1 MSDPMQG
8 ILAEAKS
15 NKYSLIKDKLSEDDV
30 ASVWENVSNFI
41 EKHMS
46 QQKGVSIPM
55 LGTFTFTQ
63 KKLDIGNNKFI
74 MMQRP
79 IFMLSEKFA
88 QTHGLQSVKYHVPG
102 NIPVIQLNYA
112 ALSFESPFDR
122 DTVENCVREI
132 LGAVSRGVSGK
143 KNVELTFTGIG
154 RLTVR
159 DSRVKMRFYKEFINQ
174 MDGTGKLLDS
184 MQNRPGTVDSV
195 MSDRV
200 PSRPAS
206 STTVILPKISSTNL
220 GPGGPGAL
228 APVVEQDEG
237 VPPPELHYNPH
248 AAAVDIIEMSNQVPI
263 EMEPFQMVPPQTEDV
278 PTYPFQDLYKRE
290 GMEGPEFG
298 NIATD
303 EAIRHIENNGQPITE
318 ENLQPI
324 EAPIAGELEGHAA
337 NDVTDTKRPP
347 VAPSRS
353 GSRLAMPMAQ
363 ATGVSLLDDL
373 MPSNLTPKSAPSPGL
388 LHKSSPAPL
397 REYTEGFKPLR
408 RGSTFTS
415 YDLSR
420 PNKIHEP
427 LLPLNEDSLP
437 QRKSVSPKLT
447 PLQRSHSCDALD
459 KPMKAPTPPQSA
471 CGHPNAGQ
479 ELCYLCHQRAR
490 RNIPVSFTEERR
502 RREAEEDKLLQQFQ
516 YMKDAE
522 ETLKDQEG
530 MLAKRHDLQKMAA
543 FNLGVAEAVT
553 HKKKT
558 RDLDFHKSYI
568 FQKRPLTPPR
578 ILKQREYATDLSGQV
593 TVKDTVKQR
602 RKADEEFLERLEQVQ
617 LAEDLAAQREQFI
630 RDKQEQQ
637 DMYKNALEAQ
647 IEIRD
652 RYRKPDGLLRSP
664 SPPTMILSHRLHSA
678 DHALLS
684 SACPKF
690 SSSNFSLP
698 MIPKILKPFVEDS
711 LSERM
716 NERLK
721 SPSYRAR
728 LKFKP
733 LQVPPREPDGEVF
746 GKHDM
751 NNEKMADRRQRAY
764 ELFREQQDLVAQ
776 KKREAILRR
785 LMEQREE
792 EDVLER
798 TKKELMDDRSKRFQ
812 RRTFVRKR
820 LEEDWAESSKQKH
833 DREMEERLHQL
844 APGALLHEQC
854 DKYHRCQQCKR
865 KVNNCGE
872 SNIWR
877 ESRYIPGSRLM
888 V

>member
-30 ASVWENVSNFI
+30 ASVWENLSNFI

-102 NIPVIQLNYA
+102 NIPVIQLNFA

-122 DTVENCVREI
+122 DTVETCIREI
-132 LGAVSRGVSGK
+132 LSTVSRAVSAK

-159 DSRVKMRFYKEFINQ
+159 DARVKMRFYKEFINQ

-195 MSDRV
+195 MSDRI

-206 STTVILPKISSTNL
+206 STTVILPKISSTSL
-220 GPGGPGAL
+220 APGGPGAL
-228 APVVEQDEG
+228 APVAEQDEG
-237 VPPPELHYNPH
+237 AFQMAPADVMEINRGPVEL
-248 AAAVDIIEMSNQVPI
+248 
-263 EMEPFQMVPPQTEDV
+263 EPFEMVPQQTDDI
-278 PTYPFQDLYKRE
+278 PTYPSQDLYKQE
-290 GMEGPEFG
+290 GMEGPETG
-298 NIATD
+298 NMATD
-303 EAIRHIENNGQPITE
+303 EAIRHIEDRGLPITE
-318 ENLQPI
+318 ETLNPI
-324 EAPIAGELEGHAA
+324 NAPVAGELEGHTA
-337 NDVTDTKRPP
+337 NEVPRRDYFDTERILPAIGEDYTKKPP

-353 GSRLAMPMAQ
+353 GSRLAMPMAH

-388 LHKSSPAPL
+388 LHKSSPAPF
-397 REYTEGFKPLR
+397 R
-408 RGSTFTS
+408 
-415 YDLSR
+415 DLA
-420 PNKIHEP
+420 
-427 LLPLNEDSLP
+427 DGLP

-447 PLQRSHSCDALD
+447 PLQRSQSCNALD
-459 KPMKAPTPPQSA
+459 QEKPPSPPQSA

-479 ELCYLCHQRAR
+479 ELCYLCHQRSR

-543 FNLGVAEAVT
+543 FNLGVAEGIN
-553 HKKKT
+553 HKRKT

-578 ILKQREYATDLSGQV
+578 ILKQREYASDLAGQV
-593 TVKDTVKQR
+593 TVKDTVKQKK
-602 RKADEEFLERLEQVQ
+602 KADEEFLERLEQVQ

-630 RDKQEQQ
+630 RDKYEQQ

-647 IEIRD
+647 
-652 RYRKPDGLLRSP
+652 
-664 SPPTMILSHRLHSA
+664 
-678 DHALLS
+678 
-684 SACPKF
+684 
-690 SSSNFSLP
+690 
-698 MIPKILKPFVEDS
+698 
-711 LSERM
+711 
-716 NERLK
+716 
-721 SPSYRAR
+721 

-733 LQVPPREPDGEVF
+733 LQVPPREPDSEVF
-746 GKHDM
+746 GKNDM
-751 NNEKMADRRQRAY
+751 NNEKMADRRRRAY
-764 ELFREQQDLVAQ
+764 ELFREQQELVAQ
-776 KKREAILRR
+776 KKREDILRR

-792 EDVLER
+792 EDVLDR
-798 TKKELMDDRSKRFQ
+798 TKKELTEDRSTRFQ
-812 RRTFVRKR
+812 RRAFVRRR
-820 LEEDWAESSKQKH
+820 LEEDWAESSKRKRE
-833 DREMEERLHQL
+833 REMEERLHQL
-844 APGALLHEQC
+844 APGSLLHEQC
-854 DKYHRCQQCKR
+854 DKYNRCKQCKR
-865 KVNNCGE
+865 KLNNCGE

>member
-248 AAAVDIIEMSNQVPI
+248 AAAVDIMEMSNQVPI

-324 EAPIAGELEGHAA
+324 KAPIAGELEGHAA

-373 MPSNLTPKSAPSPGL
+373 MPTNLTPKSAPSPGL

-397 REYTEGFKPLR
+397 REYTEG
-408 RGSTFTS
+408 
-415 YDLSR
+415 
-420 PNKIHEP
+420 
-427 LLPLNEDSLP
+427 LP

-647 IEIRD
+647 
-652 RYRKPDGLLRSP
+652 
-664 SPPTMILSHRLHSA
+664 
-678 DHALLS
+678 
-684 SACPKF
+684 
-690 SSSNFSLP
+690 
-698 MIPKILKPFVEDS
+698 
-711 LSERM
+711 
-716 NERLK
+716 
-721 SPSYRAR
+721 

-820 LEEDWAESSKQKH
+820 LEDDWAESSKQKH

>member
-248 AAAVDIIEMSNQVPI
+248 AAAVDIMEMSNQVPI

-324 EAPIAGELEGHAA
+324 KAPIAGELEGHAA
-337 NDVTDTKRPP
+337 NDVPRRDYFDTERILPAIGEPFTDTKRPP

-373 MPSNLTPKSAPSPGL
+373 MPTNLTPKSAPSPGL

-647 IEIRD
+647 
-652 RYRKPDGLLRSP
+652 
-664 SPPTMILSHRLHSA
+664 
-678 DHALLS
+678 
-684 SACPKF
+684 
-690 SSSNFSLP
+690 
-698 MIPKILKPFVEDS
+698 
-711 LSERM
+711 
-716 NERLK
+716 
-721 SPSYRAR
+721 

-820 LEEDWAESSKQKH
+820 LEDDWAESSKQKH

>member
-1 MSDPMQG
+1 MQG

-248 AAAVDIIEMSNQVPI
+248 AAAVDIMEMSNQVPI

-397 REYTEGFKPLR
+397 REYTEG
-408 RGSTFTS
+408 
-415 YDLSR
+415 
-420 PNKIHEP
+420 
-427 LLPLNEDSLP
+427 LP

-647 IEIRD
+647 
-652 RYRKPDGLLRSP
+652 
-664 SPPTMILSHRLHSA
+664 
-678 DHALLS
+678 
-684 SACPKF
+684 
-690 SSSNFSLP
+690 
-698 MIPKILKPFVEDS
+698 
-711 LSERM
+711 
-716 NERLK
+716 
-721 SPSYRAR
+721 

-820 LEEDWAESSKQKH
+820 LEDDWAESSKHKH

>member
-1 MSDPMQG
+1 MQG

-248 AAAVDIIEMSNQVPI
+248 AAAVDIMEMSNQVPI

-397 REYTEGFKPLR
+397 REYTEG
-408 RGSTFTS
+408 
-415 YDLSR
+415 
-420 PNKIHEP
+420 
-427 LLPLNEDSLP
+427 LP

-647 IEIRD
+647 
-652 RYRKPDGLLRSP
+652 
-664 SPPTMILSHRLHSA
+664 
-678 DHALLS
+678 
-684 SACPKF
+684 
-690 SSSNFSLP
+690 
-698 MIPKILKPFVEDS
+698 
-711 LSERM
+711 
-716 NERLK
+716 
-721 SPSYRAR
+721 

>member
-1 MSDPMQG
+1 M
-8 ILAEAKS
+8 
-15 NKYSLIKDKLSEDDV
+15 
-30 ASVWENVSNFI
+30 
-41 EKHMS
+41 
-46 QQKGVSIPM
+46 
-55 LGTFTFTQ
+55 
-63 KKLDIGNNKFI
+63 
-74 MMQRP
+74 
-79 IFMLSEKFA
+79 
-88 QTHGLQSVKYHVPG
+88 
-102 NIPVIQLNYA
+102 
-112 ALSFESPFDR
+112 
-122 DTVENCVREI
+122 
-132 LGAVSRGVSGK
+132 
-143 KNVELTFTGIG
+143 
-154 RLTVR
+154 
-159 DSRVKMRFYKEFINQ
+159 
-174 MDGTGKLLDS
+174 
-184 MQNRPGTVDSV
+184 
-195 MSDRV
+195 
-200 PSRPAS
+200 
-206 STTVILPKISSTNL
+206 
-220 GPGGPGAL
+220 
-228 APVVEQDEG
+228 
-237 VPPPELHYNPH
+237 
-248 AAAVDIIEMSNQVPI
+248 
-263 EMEPFQMVPPQTEDV
+263 
-278 PTYPFQDLYKRE
+278 
-290 GMEGPEFG
+290 
-298 NIATD
+298 
-303 EAIRHIENNGQPITE
+303 
-318 ENLQPI
+318 
-324 EAPIAGELEGHAA
+324 
-337 NDVTDTKRPP
+337 
-347 VAPSRS
+347 
-353 GSRLAMPMAQ
+353 
-363 ATGVSLLDDL
+363 
-373 MPSNLTPKSAPSPGL
+373 
-388 LHKSSPAPL
+388 
-397 REYTEGFKPLR
+397 
-408 RGSTFTS
+408 
-415 YDLSR
+415 
-420 PNKIHEP
+420 
-427 LLPLNEDSLP
+427 
-437 QRKSVSPKLT
+437 
-447 PLQRSHSCDALD
+447 
-459 KPMKAPTPPQSA
+459 
-471 CGHPNAGQ
+471 
-479 ELCYLCHQRAR
+479 
-490 RNIPVSFTEERR
+490 SFTEERR

-647 IEIRD
+647 
-652 RYRKPDGLLRSP
+652 
-664 SPPTMILSHRLHSA
+664 
-678 DHALLS
+678 
-684 SACPKF
+684 
-690 SSSNFSLP
+690 
-698 MIPKILKPFVEDS
+698 
-711 LSERM
+711 
-716 NERLK
+716 
-721 SPSYRAR
+721 

-820 LEEDWAESSKQKH
+820 LEDDWAESSKHKH

>member
-1 MSDPMQG
+1 MQG

-248 AAAVDIIEMSNQVPI
+248 AAAVDIMEMSNQAPM

-298 NIATD
+298 DIATD

-318 ENLQPI
+318 ETLQPI

-397 REYTEGFKPLR
+397 REYTEG
-408 RGSTFTS
+408 
-415 YDLSR
+415 
-420 PNKIHEP
+420 
-427 LLPLNEDSLP
+427 LP

-558 RDLDFHKSYI
+558 RELDFHKSYI

-578 ILKQREYATDLSGQV
+578 ILKQREYATDLAGQV
-593 TVKDTVKQR
+593 TVKDTVKQK

-647 IEIRD
+647 
-652 RYRKPDGLLRSP
+652 
-664 SPPTMILSHRLHSA
+664 
-678 DHALLS
+678 
-684 SACPKF
+684 
-690 SSSNFSLP
+690 
-698 MIPKILKPFVEDS
+698 
-711 LSERM
+711 
-716 NERLK
+716 
-721 SPSYRAR
+721 

-751 NNEKMADRRQRAY
+751 NNEKMADRRRRAY

-820 LEEDWAESSKQKH
+820 LEDDWAESSKQKH

-865 KVNNCGE
+865 KMNNCGE

>member
-1 MSDPMQG
+1 MQG

-237 VPPPELHYNPH
+237 MPPPELHYNPH
-248 AAAVDIIEMSNQVPI
+248 AAAVDIMEMSNQVPI

-397 REYTEGFKPLR
+397 REYTEG
-408 RGSTFTS
+408 
-415 YDLSR
+415 
-420 PNKIHEP
+420 
-427 LLPLNEDSLP
+427 LP

-502 RREAEEDKLLQQFQ
+502 RRESEEDKLLQQFQ

-647 IEIRD
+647 
-652 RYRKPDGLLRSP
+652 
-664 SPPTMILSHRLHSA
+664 
-678 DHALLS
+678 
-684 SACPKF
+684 
-690 SSSNFSLP
+690 
-698 MIPKILKPFVEDS
+698 
-711 LSERM
+711 
-716 NERLK
+716 
-721 SPSYRAR
+721 

-820 LEEDWAESSKQKH
+820 LEDDWAESSKQKH

>member
-15 NKYSLIKDKLSEDDV
+15 NKYSQIKDKLSEEDV
-30 ASVWENVSNFI
+30 ASVWENVSNFL

-79 IFMLSEKFA
+79 IFVLSEKFA

-102 NIPVIQLNYA
+102 NIPVVQLNFA

-122 DTVENCVREI
+122 DTVETCIREI
-132 LGAVSRGVSGK
+132 LGAVSRAVNSK
-143 KNVELTFTGIG
+143 RNVELTFNGIG

-200 PSRPAS
+200 SSRPAS
-206 STTVILPKISSTNL
+206 SATVILPKISSTNF
-220 GPGGPGAL
+220 GSGGPGAL
-228 APVVEQDEG
+228 APVAEQDEA
-237 VPPPELHYNPH
+237 VPLEVQNNPH
-248 AAAVDIIEMSNQVPI
+248 MMPADIMEVTHPAPI
-263 EMEPFQMVPPQTEDV
+263 ELEPFEMIPAQTEDI
-278 PTYPFQDLYKRE
+278 PTYPSQELYKQE

-298 NIATD
+298 NLATD
-303 EAIRHIENNGQPITE
+303 EAIRHIEDRGQPITE

-324 EAPIAGELEGHAA
+324 NAPVAGELEGY
-337 NDVTDTKRPP
+337 TSFEDTKKPP
-347 VAPSRS
+347 MAPSRA

-363 ATGVSLLDDL
+363 ATGVCLLDDL
-373 MPSNLTPKSAPSPGL
+373 IPSNLTPKSAPSPGL
-388 LHKSSPAPL
+388 LHRSSPAPF
-397 REYTEGFKPLR
+397 RDISDG
-408 RGSTFTS
+408 
-415 YDLSR
+415 
-420 PNKIHEP
+420 
-427 LLPLNEDSLP
+427 LP
-437 QRKSVSPKLT
+437 QRKSISPKLT
-447 PLQRSHSCDALD
+447 PLQRSQSCEALD
-459 KPMKAPTPPQSA
+459 KPVKPPTPPQSA

-479 ELCYLCHQRAR
+479 ELCYLCHQRSR

-502 RREAEEDKLLQQFQ
+502 RREAEEDKLLQQYQ

-522 ETLKDQEG
+522 DTLKDQEG
-530 MLAKRHDLQKMAA
+530 MLVKRHDLQKMAA

-553 HKKKT
+553 HKKKS
-558 RDLDFHKSYI
+558 RDMDFHKSYI

-578 ILKQREYATDLSGQV
+578 VFKQREYAGDLAGQV
-593 TVKDTVKQR
+593 TAKDTVKQKR
-602 RKADEEFLERLEQVQ
+602 RADEDFLGRLEQVQ

-630 RDKQEQQ
+630 RDKQDQQ

-647 IEIRD
+647 
-652 RYRKPDGLLRSP
+652 
-664 SPPTMILSHRLHSA
+664 
-678 DHALLS
+678 
-684 SACPKF
+684 
-690 SSSNFSLP
+690 
-698 MIPKILKPFVEDS
+698 
-711 LSERM
+711 
-716 NERLK
+716 
-721 SPSYRAR
+721 

-746 GKHDM
+746 GKNDM
-751 NNEKMADRRQRAY
+751 NNDKMADRRRRAY

-776 KKREAILRR
+776 KKREAILKR

-798 TKKELMDDRSKRFQ
+798 NKQELMEDRSKRFQ
-812 RRTFVRKR
+812 HRSLNRKR
-820 LEEDWAESSKQKH
+820 LEEDWAESSKQKRE
-833 DREMEERLHQL
+833 REMQERLHHL

-854 DKYHRCQQCKR
+854 DKYNRCQQCK
-865 KVNNCGE
+865 KKLNNCGE

>member
-1 MSDPMQG
+1 MQG

-248 AAAVDIIEMSNQVPI
+248 AAAVDIMEMSNQVPI
-263 EMEPFQMVPPQTEDV
+263 DLEPFQMVPPQTEDV

-397 REYTEGFKPLR
+397 REYTEG
-408 RGSTFTS
+408 
-415 YDLSR
+415 
-420 PNKIHEP
+420 
-427 LLPLNEDSLP
+427 LP

-647 IEIRD
+647 
-652 RYRKPDGLLRSP
+652 
-664 SPPTMILSHRLHSA
+664 
-678 DHALLS
+678 
-684 SACPKF
+684 
-690 SSSNFSLP
+690 
-698 MIPKILKPFVEDS
+698 
-711 LSERM
+711 
-716 NERLK
+716 
-721 SPSYRAR
+721 

-820 LEEDWAESSKQKH
+820 LEDDWAESSKQKH

>member
-248 AAAVDIIEMSNQVPI
+248 AAAVDIMEMSNQVPI

-337 NDVTDTKRPP
+337 NDVPRRDYFDTERILPAIGEPFTDTKRPP

-437 QRKSVSPKLT
+437 QRKSVSPKLS

-647 IEIRD
+647 
-652 RYRKPDGLLRSP
+652 
-664 SPPTMILSHRLHSA
+664 
-678 DHALLS
+678 
-684 SACPKF
+684 
-690 SSSNFSLP
+690 
-698 MIPKILKPFVEDS
+698 
-711 LSERM
+711 
-716 NERLK
+716 
-721 SPSYRAR
+721 

-820 LEEDWAESSKQKH
+820 LEDDWAESSKQKH

>member
-30 ASVWENVSNFI
+30 ASVWENLSNFI

-102 NIPVIQLNYA
+102 NIPVIQLNFA

-122 DTVENCVREI
+122 DTVETCIREI
-132 LGAVSRGVSGK
+132 LSTVSRAVSAK

-159 DSRVKMRFYKEFINQ
+159 DARVKMRFYKEFINQ

-195 MSDRV
+195 MSDRI

-206 STTVILPKISSTNL
+206 STTVILPKISSTSL
-220 GPGGPGAL
+220 APGGPGAL
-228 APVVEQDEG
+228 APVAEQDEG
-237 VPPPELHYNPH
+237 AFQMAPADVMEINRGPVEL
-248 AAAVDIIEMSNQVPI
+248 
-263 EMEPFQMVPPQTEDV
+263 EPFEMVPQQTDDI
-278 PTYPFQDLYKRE
+278 PTYPSQDLYKQE
-290 GMEGPEFG
+290 GMEGPETG
-298 NIATD
+298 NMATD
-303 EAIRHIENNGQPITE
+303 EAIRHIEDRGLPITE
-318 ENLQPI
+318 ETLNPI
-324 EAPIAGELEGHAA
+324 NAPVAGELEGHTA
-337 NDVTDTKRPP
+337 NEVPRRDYFDTERILPAIGEDYTKKPP

-353 GSRLAMPMAQ
+353 GSRLAMPMAH

-388 LHKSSPAPL
+388 LHKSSPAPF
-397 REYTEGFKPLR
+397 R
-408 RGSTFTS
+408 
-415 YDLSR
+415 DLA
-420 PNKIHEP
+420 
-427 LLPLNEDSLP
+427 DGLP

-447 PLQRSHSCDALD
+447 PLQRSQSCNALD
-459 KPMKAPTPPQSA
+459 QEKPPSPPQSA

-479 ELCYLCHQRAR
+479 ELCYLCHQRSR

-543 FNLGVAEAVT
+543 FNLGVAEGIN
-553 HKKKT
+553 HKRKT

-578 ILKQREYATDLSGQV
+578 ILKQREYASDLAGQV
-593 TVKDTVKQR
+593 TVKDTVKQKK
-602 RKADEEFLERLEQVQ
+602 KADEEFLERLEQVQ

-630 RDKQEQQ
+630 RDKYEQQ

-647 IEIRD
+647 IKIRD
-652 RYRKPDGLLRSP
+652 RFRKSDGLVRTPEPP
-664 SPPTMILSHRLHSA
+664 SMLLPRRLLTA
-678 DHALLS
+678 DQTQLS
-684 SACPKF
+684 SARPKL

-698 MIPKILKPFVEDS
+698 MITKILTPFGNMEP
-711 LSERM
+711 ERM

-721 SPSYRAR
+721 SPSFKSR

-733 LQVPPREPDGEVF
+733 LQVPPREPDSEVF
-746 GKHDM
+746 GKNDM
-751 NNEKMADRRQRAY
+751 NNEKMADRRRRAY
-764 ELFREQQDLVAQ
+764 ELFREQQELVAQ
-776 KKREAILRR
+776 KKREDILRR

-792 EDVLER
+792 EDVLDR
-798 TKKELMDDRSKRFQ
+798 TKKELTEDRSTRFQ
-812 RRTFVRKR
+812 RRAFVRRR
-820 LEEDWAESSKQKH
+820 LEEDWAESSKRKRE
-833 DREMEERLHQL
+833 REMEERLHQL
-844 APGALLHEQC
+844 APGSLLHEQC
-854 DKYHRCQQCKR
+854 DKYNRCKQCKR
-865 KVNNCGE
+865 KLNNCGE

>member
-1 MSDPMQG
+1 MFG
-8 ILAEAKS
+8 
-15 NKYSLIKDKLSEDDV
+15 LS
-30 ASVWENVSNFI
+30 
-41 EKHMS
+41 
-46 QQKGVSIPM
+46 
-55 LGTFTFTQ
+55 
-63 KKLDIGNNKFI
+63 
-74 MMQRP
+74 
-79 IFMLSEKFA
+79 IFNGWNS
-88 QTHGLQSVKYHVPG
+88 Y
-102 NIPVIQLNYA
+102 
-112 ALSFESPFDR
+112 
-122 DTVENCVREI
+122 
-132 LGAVSRGVSGK
+132 
-143 KNVELTFTGIG
+143 
-154 RLTVR
+154 
-159 DSRVKMRFYKEFINQ
+159 
-174 MDGTGKLLDS
+174 TGKNANLDR
-184 MQNRPGTVDSV
+184 MT
-195 MSDRV
+195 
-200 PSRPAS
+200 
-206 STTVILPKISSTNL
+206 L
-220 GPGGPGAL
+220 GPRL
-228 APVVEQDEG
+228 Q
-237 VPPPELHYNPH
+237 
-248 AAAVDIIEMSNQVPI
+248 
-263 EMEPFQMVPPQTEDV
+263 
-278 PTYPFQDLYKRE
+278 
-290 GMEGPEFG
+290 
-298 NIATD
+298 
-303 EAIRHIENNGQPITE
+303 ITE
-318 ENLQPI
+318 E
-324 EAPIAGELEGHAA
+324 
-337 NDVTDTKRPP
+337 VTDNKRPP

-397 REYTEGFKPLR
+397 REYTEG
-408 RGSTFTS
+408 
-415 YDLSR
+415 
-420 PNKIHEP
+420 
-427 LLPLNEDSLP
+427 LP

-578 ILKQREYATDLSGQV
+578 ILKQREYATDLAGQV
-593 TVKDTVKQR
+593 TVKDTVKQK

-630 RDKQEQQ
+630 RDKQDQQ

-647 IEIRD
+647 
-652 RYRKPDGLLRSP
+652 
-664 SPPTMILSHRLHSA
+664 
-678 DHALLS
+678 
-684 SACPKF
+684 
-690 SSSNFSLP
+690 
-698 MIPKILKPFVEDS
+698 
-711 LSERM
+711 
-716 NERLK
+716 
-721 SPSYRAR
+721 

-751 NNEKMADRRQRAY
+751 NNEKMADRRRRAY

-812 RRTFVRKR
+812 RRAFVRKK

-865 KVNNCGE
+865 KMNNCGE

>member
-1 MSDPMQG
+1 
-8 ILAEAKS
+8 
-15 NKYSLIKDKLSEDDV
+15 
-30 ASVWENVSNFI
+30 
-41 EKHMS
+41 
-46 QQKGVSIPM
+46 M

-248 AAAVDIIEMSNQVPI
+248 AAAVDIMEMSNQVPI

-397 REYTEGFKPLR
+397 REYTEG
-408 RGSTFTS
+408 
-415 YDLSR
+415 
-420 PNKIHEP
+420 
-427 LLPLNEDSLP
+427 LP

-647 IEIRD
+647 
-652 RYRKPDGLLRSP
+652 
-664 SPPTMILSHRLHSA
+664 
-678 DHALLS
+678 
-684 SACPKF
+684 
-690 SSSNFSLP
+690 
-698 MIPKILKPFVEDS
+698 
-711 LSERM
+711 
-716 NERLK
+716 
-721 SPSYRAR
+721 

-820 LEEDWAESSKQKH
+820 LEDDWAESSKQKH

>member
-30 ASVWENVSNFI
+30 SSVWENVSNFI

-102 NIPVIQLNYA
+102 NIPVVQLNFA
-112 ALSFESPFDR
+112 ALAFESPFDR
-122 DTVENCVREI
+122 DTVESCVREI
-132 LGAVSRGVSGK
+132 LGAVSRAVNGK
-143 KNVELTFTGIG
+143 KNVELTFAGIG

-159 DSRVKMRFYKEFINQ
+159 DARVKMRFYKEFINQ

-206 STTVILPKISSTNL
+206 STTVLLPKISNTNL

-228 APVVEQDEG
+228 APVAEQDEG
-237 VPPPELHYNPH
+237 IPLEPQFNPH
-248 AAAVDIIEMSNQVPI
+248 MAAMEIMEMANPNPM
-263 EMEPFQMVPPQTEDV
+263 ETEPFQMVPPQTEDI
-278 PTYPFQDLYKRE
+278 PTYPSQDLYKRE

-298 NIATD
+298 NLATD
-303 EAIRHIENNGQPITE
+303 EAIRHIENRGEPITE

-324 EAPIAGELEGHAA
+324 EAPVAGELEGHTA
-337 NDVTDTKRPP
+337 NDFPRRDYFDTERILPAIGEPFPDKKPP
-347 VAPSRS
+347 VVPSRS

-373 MPSNLTPKSAPSPGL
+373 VPSNLTPKSAPSPGL

-397 REYTEGFKPLR
+397 REYTEG
-408 RGSTFTS
+408 
-415 YDLSR
+415 
-420 PNKIHEP
+420 
-427 LLPLNEDSLP
+427 LP
-437 QRKSVSPKLT
+437 QRKAISPKLT
-447 PLQRSHSCDALD
+447 PLQRSHSCDGLD
-459 KPMKAPTPPQSA
+459 KPMKPPTPPQSA

-490 RNIPVSFTEERR
+490 RNIPVNFTEERR

-522 ETLKDQEG
+522 DTLKDQEG
-530 MLAKRHDLQKMAA
+530 LLAKRHDLQKMAA

-578 ILKQREYATDLSGQV
+578 ILKQREYATDLAGQV
-593 TVKDTVKQR
+593 TVKDTVKQ
-602 RKADEEFLERLEQVQ
+602 KKKSDEEFLERLEQVQ

-652 RYRKPDGLLRSP
+652 RFRKPDGLLRTPEPP
-664 SPPTMILSHRLHSA
+664 SMSRRLRTA

-684 SACPKF
+684 SARPKL
-690 SSSNFSLP
+690 SNSNFSLP
-698 MIPKILKPFVEDS
+698 MIPKILKPFELDT

-716 NERLK
+716 NERVT
-721 SPSYRAR
+721 SPTFRAR

-746 GKHDM
+746 GKNDM
-751 NNEKMADRRQRAY
+751 NNDKMADRRRRAY

-812 RRTFVRKR
+812 RRTVVRKQ
-820 LEEDWAESSKQKH
+820 LEQDWAESAEQKRA
-833 DREMEERLHQL
+833 RELEERLHHL

-854 DKYHRCQQCKR
+854 DKYNRCKQCKR

>member
-248 AAAVDIIEMSNQVPI
+248 AAAVDIMEMSNQVPI

-397 REYTEGFKPLR
+397 REYTEG
-408 RGSTFTS
+408 
-415 YDLSR
+415 
-420 PNKIHEP
+420 
-427 LLPLNEDSLP
+427 LP
-437 QRKSVSPKLT
+437 QRKSVSPKLS

-647 IEIRD
+647 
-652 RYRKPDGLLRSP
+652 
-664 SPPTMILSHRLHSA
+664 
-678 DHALLS
+678 
-684 SACPKF
+684 
-690 SSSNFSLP
+690 
-698 MIPKILKPFVEDS
+698 
-711 LSERM
+711 
-716 NERLK
+716 
-721 SPSYRAR
+721 

-820 LEEDWAESSKQKH
+820 LEDDWAESSKQKH